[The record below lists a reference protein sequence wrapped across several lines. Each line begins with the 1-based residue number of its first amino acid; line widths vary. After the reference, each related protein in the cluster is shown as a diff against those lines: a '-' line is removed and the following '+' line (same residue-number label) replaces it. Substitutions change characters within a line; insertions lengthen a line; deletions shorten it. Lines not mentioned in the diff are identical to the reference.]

1 MNFSLVIGRRSGIL
15 SGQDRCPRDR
25 GCGEQSS
32 TGGNFSGMARTKRSR
47 KGNSPAA
54 VPLFEILDRDTGLGA
69 NSAEPAQ
76 SGPTKSGLIQ
86 SELAQAVAEIPVGY
100 CAAEAPSPQK
110 PKTSNPCAGGGF
122 GENPFDPYVDSNNG
136 TRGDPGWD
144 VSGETRPN
152 EIVGGKSRG
161 QLRDQVLKLC
171 PPVPGVYGM
180 FDRTGELIYVGK
192 SRSLRHRL
200 MSYFSDSSL
209 KEKAGRIIEHS
220 RAIQWETQPSDF
232 AAQLR
237 ELDLIRRWTPRFNV
251 QGVPQRQRPVY
262 LCLGRKPAET
272 FFLSTSPP
280 PTSPASDCVAAEG
293 PFYGV
298 GRMSR
303 VVDSLNKTFGL
314 RDCSQK
320 TVFQFAEQMS
330 LFDLQPRPGCL
341 RLEIGT
347 CLGPCA
353 AACTRAEYL
362 QRVNA
367 AQSFIDGFNDEPLIA
382 TQETMERAA
391 ANQQY
396 ELAGRARDTLKSLH
410 YALRKLTHLADARQS
425 YSFVYAAQGY
435 DGRSI
440 WYLIRRGEVVDVAA
454 APTGPDGYR
463 DLKPLMKIWKNR
475 LGPRSTTLVGEH
487 PHTVSVVA
495 SWFRKHRREL
505 KQTFSPESAGRRY
518 RHLSRVGTA
527 VPTN

>member
-1 MNFSLVIGRRSGIL
+1 MAVKRRSG
-15 SGQDRCPRDR
+15 
-25 GCGEQSS
+25 
-32 TGGNFSGMARTKRSR
+32 
-47 KGNSPAA
+47 KGKGKEPAA
-54 VPLFEILDRDTGLGA
+54 APLFEQVD
-69 NSAEPAQ
+69 SEPLSQVLRA
-76 SGPTKSGLIQ
+76 T
-86 SELAQAVAEIPVGY
+86 AVAEAAPGYAIPR
-100 CAAEAPSPQK
+100 
-110 PKTSNPCAGGGF
+110 PKQANPCAGGGF
-122 GENPFDPYVDSNNG
+122 GENPFDPYAGQSCSSRSDI
-136 TRGDPGWD
+136 
-144 VSGETRPN
+144 SGESRPN
-152 EIVGGKSRG
+152 DIVGGKNRG

-200 MSYFSDSSL
+200 MSYFSDSAA

-272 FFLSTSPP
+272 FFLASSPP
-280 PTSPASDCVAAEG
+280 ATDCVAVEG

-341 RLEIGT
+341 RLEIGN

-362 QRVNA
+362 ERVSA
-367 AQSFIDGFNDEPLIA
+367 AQSFIDGFNDEPIVA
-382 TQETMERAA
+382 TQETMERAS

-396 ELAGRARDTLKSLH
+396 ELAGRAHATLKSLH
-410 YALRKLTHLADARQS
+410 YALRKLTHLADARQT
-425 YSFVYAAQGY
+425 YSFIYAAKGY

-454 APTGPDGYR
+454 APTGAGDYR
-463 DLKPLMKIWKNR
+463 ELKPLLKIWSGQ
-475 LGPRSTTLVGEH
+475 LGPRQTTFASEH
-487 PHTVSVVA
+487 PYTVSVVA
-495 SWFRKHRREL
+495 SWFRKHRKEL
-505 KQTFSPESAGRRY
+505 KQTFAPESAGRRY
-518 RHLSRVGTA
+518 RHLTRVGTA